1 MNKTKYQPGDKVRVK
16 SDLKVGESYYMDDKV
31 SSDCFMKDM
40 QQFSGKIVTIDFISS
55 WKTYEIKEDDFN
67 YNWTDEMFEDIVPEY
82 VECVKTKESYFIKG
96 VIYKVI
102 NATNLVSAEVI
113 SNIKTGRYNPGNT
126 LYVTLKDSN
135 GKQYYKNST
144 REAYEAQQ
152 KPKTPKFEIGKW
164 YKNLGTNGNYIGKF
178 EKLEEARWY
187 CSDHIYK
194 GVHRNYGGNLTYVFE
209 NAVECTVEEIQQYL
223 PDGHPDKKFQFVVGE
238 YYSQDFGDKL
248 PRIFIY
254 KNDTM
259 QSYYINPN
267 VSVLFRNNFDSTCL
281 KNAVKATPEEKQWLN
296 ACIKANKF
304 LTKEEA
310 LKSVIEPWS
319 VGSYVVAL
327 HDRILHRGSAKPG
340 DLVVGKI
347 YTIIDFGTI
356 PYIIDE
362 RGYKINFFM
371 KESES
376 GVKWFATLEEAEA
389 FAKTLKPVITVKS
402 EMKRLG
408 LAIGDLIKVTT
419 EAVEDGWCPDKNYNM
434 YHKLD
439 AVRGNV
445 YKITNAFIALNSKL
459 YLSISPNL
467 DSGVLATEVTKVP
480 DKFVLGT
487 YDVKVTS
494 NGVKI
499 GCTTLPFDDVI
510 GVLDDFMKI
519 SRKFGTESSDY
530 IMINGVK
537 VTYEIANKLLEFIGD
552 N

>member
-40 QQFSGKIVTIDFISS
+40 QRFSGKIVTIDSISS
-55 WKTYEIKEDDFN
+55 WKTYEIKEDAFN

-113 SNIKTGRYNPGNT
+113 SNIKTGSYNPGNT
-126 LYVTLKDSN
+126 LYITLKDSD

-152 KPKTPKFEIGKW
+152 KPKTPKFEVGKW

-178 EKLEEARWY
+178 EKLEETRWY

-194 GVHRNYGGNLTYVFE
+194 EVHQNYGGNLTHVFE

-296 ACIKANKF
+296 ACIKADKF

-327 HDRILHRGSAKPG
+327 HDRILHRRSAKPG

-347 YTIIDFGTI
+347 YTIIDFGTV
-356 PYIIDE
+356 PYIRDE
-362 RGYKINFFM
+362 RGYKINFF
-371 KESES
+371 KEESES
-376 GVKWFATLEEAEA
+376 GVKWFATKEEAEA
-389 FAKTLKPVITVKS
+389 FAKTLKPVITVES

-408 LAIGDLIKVTT
+408 LAIGDEVKVDAKTVNPKGFYRISSNEFEQLFSWNTT
-419 EAVEDGWCPDKNYNM
+419 
-434 YHKLD
+434 
-439 AVRGNV
+439 
-445 YKITNAFIALNSKL
+445 KITGGIIKDDKL
-459 YLSISPNL
+459 YLYNNCNV
-467 DSGVLATEVTKVP
+467 DGGVLAEMVTKVP
-480 DKFVLGT
+480 DKFLLGS

-537 VTYEIANKLLEFIGD
+537 VTYEIANKLLGFIGD